1 MTYKI
6 VRNSH
11 LIDLPEEFTAKN
23 WESASKKVKASI
35 QENKELMRYVKEHKL
50 SLDALV
56 FDMLVEIGKDY

>member
-11 LIDLPEEFTAKN
+11 LVDLPEEFTARN
-23 WESASKKVKASI
+23 WEGATKKVIASL
-35 QENKELMRYVKEHKL
+35 QENKELVKYVREHKL
-50 SLDALV
+50 SLDALA